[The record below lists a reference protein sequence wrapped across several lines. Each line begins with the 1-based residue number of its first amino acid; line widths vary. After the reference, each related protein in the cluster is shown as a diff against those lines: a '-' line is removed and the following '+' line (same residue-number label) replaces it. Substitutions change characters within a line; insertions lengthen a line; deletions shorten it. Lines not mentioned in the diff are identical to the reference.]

1 MELNGETN
9 VPANDQPVLCSR
21 EILSRLRAEP
31 CANWIHQR
39 LGLCWEI
46 GKYKTEEFL
55 QPEVCSFEQIN
66 HPF

>member
-9 VPANDQPVLCSR
+9 VPANDQSVLCST

-31 CANWIHQR
+31 CANRIHQR